1 MDDLEFDLATTA
13 LVVIDL
19 QKGIVNGPTVPYAA
33 AHVVANTVQLAE
45 AFRRKKA
52 LVVLVRVDAGPNGEL
67 LLRTITD
74 VPRPATQRP
83 PDWIEIVP
91 ELGPKAGDVVVTKHQ
106 PSAFFGTDLEIQL
119 RRRGIHTIVLTGIA
133 TKPRCGVDGANGVRA
148 RVQSHFRER
157 CDHRARRGVA
167 CDGDVEVLSD
177 DRAGTD
183 DSGDCG
189 GGGLEMFYVCL
200 IKALFAEI
208 SRANSAT
215 RRRDARQ
222 LESAPVRATLIRA
235 VLR

>member
-1 MDDLEFDLATTA
+1 MDDLELDLATTA

-33 AHVVANTVQLAE
+33 ADVVANTVQLAE

-91 ELGPKAGDVVVTKHQ
+91 ELGPKAGDVLVTKHQ

-133 TKPRCGVDGANGVRA
+133 TNLGVESTARTGFEHGFNLIFASDAITGRDAELHAMAMSKFFPTIGRVR
-148 RVQSHFRER
+148 
-157 CDHRARRGVA
+157 
-167 CDGDVEVLSD
+167 
-177 DRAGTD
+177 TT
-183 DSGDCG
+183 
-189 GGGLEMFYVCL
+189 
-200 IKALFAEI
+200 AEI
-208 SRANSAT
+208 
-215 RRRDARQ
+215 
-222 LESAPVRATLIRA
+222 VGA
-235 VLR
+235 VG